1 VGLQIPPGFTREQL
15 LVSSLSRWGA
25 DTRQAGAR
33 SGHRHGDECDFVR
46 LAEPGIAHLHPGA
59 EPDAGIADKHD
70 VHPVRRAFLGLHFPT
85 GNLPQIFYGL
95 STVIPVTYSIELERA
110 VILRGA
116 GLAEIPGHL
125 VVLAGMGM
133 ALFGLGVVRF
143 RRQTA

>member
-1 VGLQIPPGFTREQL
+1 M
-15 LVSSLSRWGA
+15 
-25 DTRQAGAR
+25 
-33 SGHRHGDECDFVR
+33 
-46 LAEPGIAHLHPGA
+46 
-59 EPDAGIADKHD
+59 
-70 VHPVRRAFLGLHFPT
+70 
-85 GNLPQIFYGL
+85 
-95 STVIPVTYSIELERA
+95 TYSIELERA